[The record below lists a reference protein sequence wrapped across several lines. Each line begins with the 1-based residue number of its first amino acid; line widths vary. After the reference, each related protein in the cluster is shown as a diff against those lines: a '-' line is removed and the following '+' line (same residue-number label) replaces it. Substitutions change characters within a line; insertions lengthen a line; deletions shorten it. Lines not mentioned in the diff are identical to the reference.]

1 MKIDAITGE
10 EFVSDDEQIKAF
22 MDSLREYQASVTPE
36 RFEMIVELMKDID
49 DGRTP
54 IFIAA
59 QIEQH

>member
-1 MKIDAITGE
+1 MTTKTDE

-59 QIEQH
+59 QIEKH